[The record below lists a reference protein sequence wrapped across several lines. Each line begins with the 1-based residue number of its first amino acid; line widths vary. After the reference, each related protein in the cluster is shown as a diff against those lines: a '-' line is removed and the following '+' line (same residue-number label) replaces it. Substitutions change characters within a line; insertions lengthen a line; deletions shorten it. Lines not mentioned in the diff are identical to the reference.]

1 MNILLQTI
9 LDAAVSAI
17 CWYLIGYGIAYG
29 DTASGNGFIGT
40 SPVGFA
46 FYSWDTAVG
55 PSGGVGRW
63 SDWFFQWAFAA
74 TATTIPAGCVAER
87 FNFNAYLSYTF
98 LISAWVYPIIV
109 HWVWSPTGWLSA
121 FSPSAILG
129 SGMIDFAGSG
139 VVHMTGGFAGL
150 IGCIMVGPRLGR
162 FDSNGKPV
170 DMPGHSATLVVL
182 GTCLLW
188 FGW

>member
-1 MNILLQTI
+1 
-9 LDAAVSAI
+9 
-17 CWYLIGYGIAYG
+17 
-29 DTASGNGFIGT
+29 
-40 SPVGFA
+40 
-46 FYSWDTAVG
+46 
-55 PSGGVGRW
+55 
-63 SDWFFQWAFAA
+63 
-74 TATTIPAGCVAER
+74 
-87 FNFNAYLSYTF
+87 
-98 LISAWVYPIIV
+98 
-109 HWVWSPTGWLSA
+109 
-121 FSPSAILG
+121 
-129 SGMIDFAGSG
+129 MIDFAGSG